1 MKKTFDIKRFIL
13 INIGIVMLGSGL
25 YFFLIPSNLAVGGIT
40 GFATVINAIFPQVPV
55 GIVMFISNIFLLFLA
70 FIILDKEFAGYT
82 IYVSLALSVYVY
94 LLGVLFTMT
103 GPLVDDIILN
113 ILYGVSIQGIGMA
126 IILNQGTSSGGTD
139 IIAKILE
146 KYTGFSIGN
155 SLILADLLVVLFS
168 IPVFGLYTGMYAFW
182 AMILNS
188 TVIDRFITGIN
199 RRIKLVIISEKEEEI
214 KSFII
219 EELNRGVT
227 ILYGAGGFSN
237 EDKRVINTL
246 VSRREYMKIRQYVK
260 EVDPR
265 AFIWVNFVHEVLGE
279 GFSY

>member
-25 YFFLIPSNLAVGGIT
+25 YFFLIPSNLAVGGIS
-40 GFATVINAIFPQVPV
+40 GFATVVNAIFPQVPV
-55 GIVMFISNIFLLFLA
+55 GILMFISNIFLLLLA

-155 SLILADLLVVLFS
+155 SLILADLLVVLSS

-188 TVIDRFITGIN
+188 TVIDRFITGVN

-227 ILYGAGGFSN
+227 ILYGAGGFSDK
-237 EDKRVINTL
+237 DKRVINTL
-246 VSRREYMKIRQYVK
+246 VSRREYMRIRQYVR
-260 EVDPR
+260 EVDPK